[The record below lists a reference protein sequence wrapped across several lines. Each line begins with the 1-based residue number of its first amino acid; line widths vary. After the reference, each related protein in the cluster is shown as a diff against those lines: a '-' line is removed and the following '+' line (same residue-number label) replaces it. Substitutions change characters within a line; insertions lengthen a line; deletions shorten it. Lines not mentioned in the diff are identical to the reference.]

1 MNLHVEDTG
10 GTGVPV
16 VLHHGLGCDATVWT
30 AQVERLRKS
39 HRVITFDARGH
50 GSSPRAQEYTI
61 AALAE
66 DLNGL
71 VTRLALPKFWLVG
84 HSLAGAVLSEF
95 AGRFPYKLLGLVYVD
110 AVGDFSSSSEDMKE
124 WFRKHDQGA
133 TAEKLQ
139 EWFGEMLDEWAKPE
153 TRRRVL
159 ESVARMD
166 VPAFAALRSSAA
178 EAHGAESLS
187 HFTGPKFA
195 VDAEGNENPR
205 MAFNLPGVQRR
216 TIPRVSHWLMLDE
229 PGAVN
234 AALDEVIK

>member
-10 GTGVPV
+10 GSGAPV
-16 VLHHGLGCDATVWT
+16 VLHHGLGCDASVWS
-30 AQVERLRKS
+30 AQVEHLRRK
-39 HRVITFDARGH
+39 HRVVAFDARGH
-50 GSSPRAQEYTI
+50 GSSPRAPEYTV

-71 VTRLALPKFWLVG
+71 VTRLGLPKFWLLG

-110 AVGDFSSSSEDMKE
+110 AVGDFTSAPQDMKE

-139 EWFGEMLDEWAKPE
+139 EWFGEMLGELARAE

-166 VPAFAALRSSAA
+166 VAAFGALRASAA
-178 EAHGAESLS
+178 DAPAAASLS
-187 HFTGPKFA
+187 RFGGPKFA
-195 VDAEGNENPR
+195 IDAEGNRNPY
-205 MAFNLPGVQRR
+205 MAYNFEGVQRR
-216 TIPRVSHWLMLDE
+216 TIPGVSHWLMLDD
-229 PGAVN
+229 PAALD
-234 AALDEVIK
+234 AALDEVMR